1 MLDLT
6 LYVFKALQ
14 IKIFLDLMR
23 YWFCVLNVTEKYVS
37 ARYYGGAAII
47 LPYFLSNSIVL

>member
-6 LYVFKALQ
+6 LYVFKALK